1 MSLEIVD
8 VINEND
14 QVIGQKSRLEVTSAD
29 KLRYVQVY
37 LFDETGKMILQQR
50 QEGRVRAN
58 LLDASVAGHV
68 KSGESYLDAAIREM
82 KEELNVQPDIEYVD
96 TFSGEWGTCQLF
108 KGILNSQKIV
118 AAEEEVKLLLSW
130 PLLKVYAMSRQ
141 NPWMFSNGFLNG
153 LQAFNLHCFAPLTY
167 VTSDDQV
174 IGTVEYSKMNAEK
187 LPVRVVHV
195 YIKNSKGEFLY
206 QQRSDFV
213 EAPLKFDDAATG
225 HVDFG
230 ETYEEAASR
239 ELKEELGIDYQFTE
253 SDVIHYGQLK
263 HNNKFVKCYLFEYDG
278 EVVFDENEVSNMAW
292 FNPEIVASMMDSAP
306 FMFTY
311 SALELFKLCVEKNK

>member
-1 MSLEIVD
+1 
-8 VINEND
+8 
-14 QVIGQKSRLEVTSAD
+14 
-29 KLRYVQVY
+29 
-37 LFDETGKMILQQR
+37 
-50 QEGRVRAN
+50 
-58 LLDASVAGHV
+58 
-68 KSGESYLDAAIREM
+68 
-82 KEELNVQPDIEYVD
+82 
-96 TFSGEWGTCQLF
+96 
-108 KGILNSQKIV
+108 
-118 AAEEEVKLLLSW
+118 
-130 PLLKVYAMSRQ
+130 
-141 NPWMFSNGFLNG
+141 
-153 LQAFNLHCFAPLTY
+153 
-167 VTSDDQV
+167 
-174 IGTVEYSKMNAEK
+174 MNAEK